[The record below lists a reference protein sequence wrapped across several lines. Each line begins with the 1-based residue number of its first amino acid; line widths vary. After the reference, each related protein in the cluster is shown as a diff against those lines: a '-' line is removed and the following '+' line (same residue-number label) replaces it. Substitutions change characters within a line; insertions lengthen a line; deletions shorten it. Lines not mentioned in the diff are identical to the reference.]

1 MDGSHEGGRD
11 LEMGP
16 ISKRGKWNCL
26 PRRREEVQIVPI
38 EGIGCVR
45 ANGVEEISS
54 REGEAPVNPLSNP
67 QEGREGSFPSRVLR
81 GGSFEPRNGLARPNQ
96 TE

>member
-1 MDGSHEGGRD
+1 
-11 LEMGP
+11 MGP

-38 EGIGCVR
+38 DGIGCVR

-96 TE
+96 TK